1 MKIRCAFRHA
11 GRRDAGYALLMVVFL
26 VSVMLITAVAAAP
39 RILTQ
44 GRREKEEEL
53 AWRGEQYVRAVRL
66 YYRKNGRF
74 PQSVEDLTKAKNEL
88 RFLRKAYT
96 DPMNSAD
103 GSWRM
108 LYVLPNGQII
118 GSTKHHTPLQMP
130 GTADQQTARQRARP
144 PARRLPDSQQPAAG
158 SQGPDQPAPGGTP
171 GTDTTAGTPGQP
183 TTPEPAPTDLGP
195 EGKVFG
201 GNIIGVGSKINRPSF
216 RVYDGATVYREWE
229 FIWDPAKDALGVAGR
244 PNPPAGTPNPPPQ
257 QQQQQ
262 QQKQQN
268 PPNPQP

>member
-1 MKIRCAFRHA
+1 MKIRRAFRHA
-11 GRRDAGYALLMVVFL
+11 SRREAGYTLLLVVFL
-26 VSVMLITAVAAAP
+26 VSVMLIAAVAAAP

-53 AWRGEQYVRAVRL
+53 VWRGEQYVRAVRL
-66 YYRKNGRF
+66 YYRKNARF

-130 GTADQQTARQRARP
+130 GPAGPQAARQRVRP
-144 PARRLPDSQQPAAG
+144 PGRQLPDAQQPGAG
-158 SQGPDQPAPGGTP
+158 SQRPDQAMAGGTP
-171 GTDTTAGTPGQP
+171 GTDTPGGVPGQP
-183 TTPEPAPTDLGP
+183 TTPEPGATDTGP

-201 GNIIGVGSKINRPSF
+201 GNIIGVGSKINRSSF
-216 RVYDGATVYREWE
+216 RIYEGATVYREWE
-229 FIWDPAKDALGVAGR
+229 FIWNPAKDAVGVVAR
-244 PNPPAGTPNPPPQ
+244 PNPPSGTPSPPPQ

-262 QQKQQN
+262 QQQQN